1 MKKSI
6 LAIILASILT
16 LTMCLASC
24 ADKGDNSSSGGTTP
38 TAKTLTDIEVEKMP
52 TKLTYEEGEV
62 LDLTGIKV
70 NAVYSD
76 NTKADV
82 TSKITTNLGT
92 NPLKATN
99 KSFFVIYKETIEGKT
114 ITKNKSISITVKAE
128 EIIKPTRTVDFV
140 PSAND
145 LPHNA
150 IKTSTAES
158 VFYTYYDSTS
168 MKSEAYLELNSDA
181 TDKTKGTFTFVEM
194 VGHVTGVE
202 NYKMGKII
210 GNYKID
216 GDKMTLQSRELHL
229 VKNLNDEAADAA
241 NSSKWDNATKE
252 VATIVKDGDK
262 ITGLNFG
269 KMSGTDTFW
278 GWSKSK
284 AASFLEGL
292 STSYNLG
299 ADEVYMAV
307 VEGHA
312 LSANM
317 KSYYV
322 PASVSIRGINEILEA
337 KTYFAGDKLV
347 LPANIVA
354 LVTYVV
360 PEGSDS
366 SQTKNFTD
374 CPLASGYTVA
384 VKRGETTVDITSALE
399 VGDKIVITV
408 DGVSGEF
415 DIGVRPAPTAKT
427 LTAIE
432 VTTAPTKTTYRIGEK
447 FDPTGM
453 VVTAKYSTG
462 DADNVTI
469 SDLSKL
475 SMTIGEKACGE
486 CYLTE
491 STNVA
496 ISYTEGEST
505 VKTNQAITV
514 SYVEPWEVAKT
525 SKASKIYV
533 NTAQLVK
540 STKAGHYA
548 YAAIELYGNDASGD
562 YLVTVRYTKGKW
574 AKGKNQYVVY
584 AGQYTVADGKVTFS
598 DPLKTLVVTSESGG
612 TMFYNKAVKN
622 SSKEA
627 DQANAAAVE
636 AKGVVG
642 TFKAANAEAATKE
655 AIVFAF
661 DQTNPETK
669 FFLFDTKEQVVT
681 FELVENNTLTAEMTS
696 AIPTLG

>member
-24 ADKGDNSSSGGTTP
+24 AGTGDNSSSGGTTP
-38 TAKTLTDIEVEKMP
+38 TAKTLTDIEIEKMP

-76 NTKADV
+76 NTKTDV

-99 KSFFVIYKETIEGKT
+99 KSFFVIYKETVEGKT

-140 PSAND
+140 PSAAD

-194 VGHVTGVE
+194 VGHVADVE
-202 NYKMGKII
+202 NYKMGKLV
-210 GNYKID
+210 GDYTID

-284 AASFLEGL
+284 ASSFLEGL

-307 VEGHA
+307 VNDHA

-322 PASVSIRGINEILEA
+322 PASVSIRDIDEILTA

-347 LPANIVA
+347 LPSNIVA

-360 PEGSDS
+360 PEGSDA

-384 VKRGETTVDITSALE
+384 VKRGDTTVDITSELQE
-399 VGDKIVITV
+399 GDKIIITV

-415 DIGVRPAPTAKT
+415 DIGVKPTPTAKT

-462 DADNVTI
+462 EADNVTI

-475 SMTIGEKACGE
+475 SMTIGEKAYGE

-514 SYVEPWEVAKT
+514 NFVEPWEVAKT
-525 SKASKIYV
+525 SKANKIFVASK
-533 NTAQLVK
+533 A
-540 STKAGHYA
+540 TKQKNQYA
-548 YAAIELYGNDASGD
+548 YVVTELYGDMTQGTYVTTAIFTTSNWSKAS
-562 YLVTVRYTKGKW
+562 TNT
-574 AKGKNQYVVY
+574 VVY
-584 AGQYTVADGKVTFS
+584 AGNYTVAGGK
-598 DPLKTLVVTSESGG
+598 
-612 TMFYNKAVKN
+612 
-622 SSKEA
+622 
-627 DQANAAAVE
+627 
-636 AKGVVG
+636 
-642 TFKAANAEAATKE
+642 
-655 AIVFAF
+655 IVFADPTNTLLVISKSNTTFFFNPGYSSYPAEDKEAVAAKGFVATLNYDDNQKLTGMTF
-661 DQTNPETK
+661 DYSGDASTK
-669 FFLFDTKEQVVT
+669 LFGMSMKDPAAITVEAI
-681 FELVENNTLTAEMTS
+681 ENNTLTDEMKNN
-696 AIPTLG
+696 IPTIE

>member
-6 LAIILASILT
+6 LAIILALILT

-24 ADKGDNSSSGGTTP
+24 AGTGDNSSSGGTTL
-38 TAKTLTDIEVEKMP
+38 TAKTLTDIEIEKMP

-76 NTKADV
+76 NTKTDV

-99 KSFFVIYKETIEGKT
+99 KSFFVIYKETVEGKT

-140 PSAND
+140 PSAAD

-194 VGHVTGVE
+194 VGHVADVE
-202 NYKMGKII
+202 NYKMGKLV
-210 GNYKID
+210 GDYTID

-284 AASFLEGL
+284 ASSFLEGL

-307 VEGHA
+307 VNDHA

-322 PASVSIRGINEILEA
+322 PASVSIRDIDEILTA

-347 LPANIVA
+347 LPSNIVA

-360 PEGSDS
+360 PEGSDA

-384 VKRGETTVDITSALE
+384 VKRGDTTVDITSELQE
-399 VGDKIVITV
+399 GDKIIITV

-415 DIGVRPAPTAKT
+415 DIGVKPTPTAKT

-462 DADNVTI
+462 EADNVTI

-475 SMTIGEKACGE
+475 SMTIGEKAYGE

-514 SYVEPWEVAKT
+514 NFVEPWEVAKT
-525 SKASKIYV
+525 SKANKIYV
-533 NTAQLVK
+533 NTAQLK
-540 STKAGHYA
+540 KATKQLA
-548 YAAIELYGNDASGD
+548 YASIELYGNETSGS
-562 YLVTVRYTKGKW
+562 YIVTIRYTKATWTDVSSKDYK
-574 AKGKNQYVVY
+574 AVYV
-584 AGQYTVADGKVTFS
+584 GQYSVADGKVTFA
-598 DPLKTLVVTSESGG
+598 DPYKGLVYIKEGNTAMWYSGSTAADTVAVIAEKGFIG
-612 TMFYNKAVKN
+612 TVRA
-622 SSKEA
+622 A
-627 DQANAAAVE
+627 D
-636 AKGVVG
+636 
-642 TFKAANAEAATKE
+642 AEAGTKE
-655 AIVFAF
+655 AFVFLA
-661 DQTNPETK
+661 DSTKPESY
-669 FFLFDTKEQVVT
+669 FFLFDTKAQKVT
-681 FELVENNTLTAEMTS
+681 FELVENNTLSEEMTN
-696 AIPTLG
+696 AIPTVS

>member
-6 LAIILASILT
+6 LAIILALILT

-24 ADKGDNSSSGGTTP
+24 AGTGDNSSSGGTTL
-38 TAKTLTDIEVEKMP
+38 TAKTLTDIEIEKMP

-76 NTKADV
+76 NTKTDV

-99 KSFFVIYKETIEGKT
+99 KSFFVIYKETVEGKT

-140 PSAND
+140 PSAAD

-194 VGHVTGVE
+194 VGHVADVE
-202 NYKMGKII
+202 NYKMGKLV
-210 GNYKID
+210 GDYTID

-284 AASFLEGL
+284 ASSFLEGL

-307 VEGHA
+307 VNDHA

-322 PASVSIRGINEILEA
+322 PASVSIRDIDEILTA

-347 LPANIVA
+347 LPSNIVA

-360 PEGSDS
+360 PEGSDA

-384 VKRGETTVDITSALE
+384 VKRGDTTVDITSELQE
-399 VGDKIVITV
+399 GDKIIITV

-415 DIGVRPAPTAKT
+415 DIGVKPTPTAKT

-462 DADNVTI
+462 EADNVTI

-475 SMTIGEKACGE
+475 SMTIGEKAYGE

-514 SYVEPWEVAKT
+514 NFVEPWEVAKT
-525 SKASKIYV
+525 SKANKIYV
-533 NTAQLVK
+533 NTAQLK
-540 STKAGHYA
+540 KATKQLA
-548 YAAIELYGNDASGD
+548 YASIELYGNETSGS
-562 YLVTVRYTKGKW
+562 YIVTIRYTKATWTDVSSKDYK
-574 AKGKNQYVVY
+574 AVYV
-584 AGQYTVADGKVTFS
+584 GQYSVADGKVTFA
-598 DPLKTLVVTSESGG
+598 DPYKGLVYIKEGNTAMWYSGSTAADKVAVIAEKGFIG
-612 TMFYNKAVKN
+612 TVRA
-622 SSKEA
+622 A
-627 DQANAAAVE
+627 D
-636 AKGVVG
+636 
-642 TFKAANAEAATKE
+642 AEAGTKE
-655 AIVFAF
+655 AFVFLA
-661 DQTNPETK
+661 DSTKPESY
-669 FFLFDTKEQVVT
+669 FFLFDTKAQKVT
-681 FELVENNTLTAEMTS
+681 FELVENNTLSEEMTN
-696 AIPTLG
+696 AIPTVS

>member
-24 ADKGDNSSSGGTTP
+24 AGTGDNSSSGGTTP
-38 TAKTLTDIEVEKMP
+38 TAKTLTDIEIEKMP

-76 NTKADV
+76 NTKTDV

-99 KSFFVIYKETIEGKT
+99 KSFFVIYKETVEGKT

-140 PSAND
+140 PSAAD

-194 VGHVTGVE
+194 VGHVADVE
-202 NYKMGKII
+202 NYKMGKLV
-210 GNYKID
+210 GDYTID

-278 GWSKSK
+278 GWKKSK
-284 AASFLEGL
+284 ASSFLEGL

-307 VEGHA
+307 VNDHA

-322 PASVSIRGINEILEA
+322 PASVSIRDIDEILTA

-347 LPANIVA
+347 LPSNIVA

-360 PEGSDS
+360 PEGSDA

-384 VKRGETTVDITSALE
+384 IKRGDTTVDITSELQE
-399 VGDKIVITV
+399 GDKIIITV

-415 DIGVRPAPTAKT
+415 DIGVKPTPTAKT

-462 DADNVTI
+462 EADNVTI

-475 SMTIGEKACGE
+475 SMTIGEKAYGE

-514 SYVEPWEVAKT
+514 NFVEPWEVAKT
-525 SKASKIYV
+525 SKANKIYV
-533 NTAQLVK
+533 NTAQLK
-540 STKAGHYA
+540 KATKQLA
-548 YAAIELYGNDASGD
+548 YASIELYGNETSGS
-562 YLVTVRYTKGKW
+562 YIVTIRYTKDTWTDVSSKDYK
-574 AKGKNQYVVY
+574 AVYV
-584 AGQYTVADGKVTFS
+584 GQYSVADGKVTFA
-598 DPLKTLVVTSESGG
+598 DPYKGLVYIKEGNTKMWYSGG
-612 TMFYNKAVKN
+612 TAADTVAVIAEKGFIGTVRA
-622 SSKEA
+622 A
-627 DQANAAAVE
+627 D
-636 AKGVVG
+636 
-642 TFKAANAEAATKE
+642 AEAGTKE
-655 AIVFAF
+655 AFEFLA
-661 DQTNPETK
+661 DSTKPESY

-681 FELVENNTLTAEMTS
+681 FELVENNTLTADMTS

>member
-6 LAIILASILT
+6 LAIILALILT

-24 ADKGDNSSSGGTTP
+24 AGTGDNSSSGGTTL
-38 TAKTLTDIEVEKMP
+38 TAKTLTDIEIEKMP

-76 NTKADV
+76 NTKTDV

-99 KSFFVIYKETIEGKT
+99 KSFFVIYKETVEGKT

-140 PSAND
+140 PSAAD

-194 VGHVTGVE
+194 VGHVADVE
-202 NYKMGKII
+202 NYKMGKLV
-210 GNYKID
+210 GDYTID

-284 AASFLEGL
+284 ASSFLEGL

-307 VEGHA
+307 VNDHA

-322 PASVSIRGINEILEA
+322 PASVSIRDIDEILTA

-347 LPANIVA
+347 LPSNIVA

-360 PEGSDS
+360 PEGSDA

-384 VKRGETTVDITSALE
+384 VKRGDTTVDITSELQE
-399 VGDKIVITV
+399 GDKIIITV

-415 DIGVRPAPTAKT
+415 DIGVKPTPTAKT

-462 DADNVTI
+462 EADNVTI

-475 SMTIGEKACGE
+475 SMTIGEKAYGE

-514 SYVEPWEVAKT
+514 NFVEPWEVAKT
-525 SKASKIYV
+525 SKANKIYV
-533 NTAQLVK
+533 NTAQLK
-540 STKAGHYA
+540 KATKQLA
-548 YAAIELYGNDASGD
+548 YASIDLYGNETSGS
-562 YLVTVRYTKGKW
+562 YIVTIRYTKATWTDVSSKDYK
-574 AKGKNQYVVY
+574 AVYV
-584 AGQYTVADGKVTFS
+584 GQYSVADGKVTFA
-598 DPLKTLVVTSESGG
+598 DPYKGLVYIKEGNTAMWYSGSTAADKVAVIAEKGFIG
-612 TMFYNKAVKN
+612 TVRA
-622 SSKEA
+622 A
-627 DQANAAAVE
+627 D
-636 AKGVVG
+636 
-642 TFKAANAEAATKE
+642 AEAGTKE
-655 AIVFAF
+655 AFVFLA
-661 DQTNPETK
+661 DSTKPESY
-669 FFLFDTKEQVVT
+669 FFLFDTKAQKVT
-681 FELVENNTLTAEMTS
+681 FELVENNTLSEEMTN
-696 AIPTLG
+696 AIPTVS

>member
-76 NTKADV
+76 NTKTDV

-202 NYKMGKII
+202 NYKMCKII
-210 GNYKID
+210 GDYKID

-252 VATIVKDGDK
+252 VATIVKDGEK

-307 VEGHA
+307 VDGHA

-322 PASVSIRGINEILEA
+322 PASVSVRGINEILEA

-366 SQTKNFTD
+366 TQTKNFTD

-384 VKRGETTVDITSALE
+384 IKRGDTTVDITSTLE

-415 DIGVRPAPTAKT
+415 DIGVNPTPTAKT

-462 DADNVTI
+462 EADNLTI

-475 SMTIGEKACGE
+475 SMTIGEKAYGE

-514 SYVEPWEVAKT
+514 NYVEPWEVAKT

-533 NTAQLVK
+533 NTTQMI
-540 STKAGHYA
+540 KAAKHLA
-548 YAAIELYGNDASGD
+548 YASIELYGTETSGN
-562 YLVTVRYTKGKW
+562 YIVTVRYTKGKW
-574 AKGKNQYVVY
+574 TSSNQYAVY
-584 AGQYTVADGKVTFS
+584 AGQYIVADGKVTLA
-598 DPLKTLVVTSESGG
+598 DPYKGLVYVKEGSTSMWYSAG
-612 TMFYNKAVKN
+612 TDAGT
-622 SSKEA
+622 
-627 DQANAAAVE
+627 AAVI
-636 AKGVVG
+636 ATKGFVG
-642 TFKAANAEAATKE
+642 TFRTADTAAGTKE

>member
-24 ADKGDNSSSGGTTP
+24 AGTGDNSSSGGTTP
-38 TAKTLTDIEVEKMP
+38 TAKTLTDIEIEKMP

-76 NTKADV
+76 NTKTDV

-99 KSFFVIYKETIEGKT
+99 KSFFVIYKETVEGKT

-140 PSAND
+140 PSAAD

-194 VGHVTGVE
+194 VGHVADVE
-202 NYKMGKII
+202 NYKMGKLV
-210 GNYKID
+210 GDYTID

-284 AASFLEGL
+284 ASSFLEGL

-307 VEGHA
+307 VNDHA

-322 PASVSIRGINEILEA
+322 PASVSIRDIDEILTA

-347 LPANIVA
+347 LPSNIVA

-360 PEGSDS
+360 PEGSDA

-384 VKRGETTVDITSALE
+384 VKRGDTTVDITSELQE
-399 VGDKIVITV
+399 GDKIIITV

-415 DIGVRPAPTAKT
+415 DIGVKPTPTAKT

-462 DADNVTI
+462 EADNVTI

-475 SMTIGEKACGE
+475 SMTIGEKAYGE

-514 SYVEPWEVAKT
+514 NFVEPWEVAKT
-525 SKASKIYV
+525 SKANKIYV
-533 NTAQLVK
+533 NTAQLK
-540 STKAGHYA
+540 KATKQLA
-548 YAAIELYGNDASGD
+548 YASIELYGNETSGS
-562 YLVTVRYTKGKW
+562 YIVTIRYTKATWTDVSSKDYK
-574 AKGKNQYVVY
+574 AVYV
-584 AGQYTVADGKVTFS
+584 GQYSVADGKVTFA
-598 DPLKTLVVTSESGG
+598 DPYKGLVYIKEGNTAMWYSGSTAADTVAVIAEKGFIG
-612 TMFYNKAVKN
+612 TVRA
-622 SSKEA
+622 A
-627 DQANAAAVE
+627 D
-636 AKGVVG
+636 
-642 TFKAANAEAATKE
+642 AEAGTKE
-655 AIVFAF
+655 AFVFLA
-661 DQTNPETK
+661 DSTKPESY
-669 FFLFDTKEQVVT
+669 FFLFDTKAQKVT
-681 FELVENNTLTAEMTS
+681 FELVENNTLSEEMTN
-696 AIPTLG
+696 AIPTVS

>member
-6 LAIILASILT
+6 LAIILALILT

-24 ADKGDNSSSGGTTP
+24 AGTGDNSTSGRPTL
-38 TAKTLTDIEVEKMP
+38 TAKTLTDIEIEKMP

-76 NTKADV
+76 NTKTDV

-99 KSFFVIYKETIEGKT
+99 KSFFVIYKETVEGKT

-140 PSAND
+140 PSAAD

-194 VGHVTGVE
+194 VGHVADVE
-202 NYKMGKII
+202 NYKMGKLV
-210 GNYKID
+210 GDYTID

-284 AASFLEGL
+284 ASSFLEGL

-307 VEGHA
+307 VNDHA

-322 PASVSIRGINEILEA
+322 PASVSIRDIDEILTA

-347 LPANIVA
+347 LPSNIVA

-360 PEGSDS
+360 PEGSDA

-384 VKRGETTVDITSALE
+384 VKRGDTTVDITSELQE
-399 VGDKIVITV
+399 GDKIIITV

-415 DIGVRPAPTAKT
+415 DIGVKPTPTAKT

-462 DADNVTI
+462 EADNVTI

-475 SMTIGEKACGE
+475 SMTIGEKG
-486 CYLTE
+486 
-491 STNVA
+491 
-496 ISYTEGEST
+496 
-505 VKTNQAITV
+505 
-514 SYVEPWEVAKT
+514 
-525 SKASKIYV
+525 
-533 NTAQLVK
+533 
-540 STKAGHYA
+540 
-548 YAAIELYGNDASGD
+548 
-562 YLVTVRYTKGKW
+562 
-574 AKGKNQYVVY
+574 
-584 AGQYTVADGKVTFS
+584 
-598 DPLKTLVVTSESGG
+598 
-612 TMFYNKAVKN
+612 
-622 SSKEA
+622 
-627 DQANAAAVE
+627 
-636 AKGVVG
+636 
-642 TFKAANAEAATKE
+642 
-655 AIVFAF
+655 
-661 DQTNPETK
+661 
-669 FFLFDTKEQVVT
+669 
-681 FELVENNTLTAEMTS
+681 
-696 AIPTLG
+696 

>member
-6 LAIILASILT
+6 LAIILALILT

-24 ADKGDNSSSGGTTP
+24 AGTGDNSSSGGTTL
-38 TAKTLTDIEVEKMP
+38 TAKTLTDIEIEKMP

-76 NTKADV
+76 NTKTDV

-99 KSFFVIYKETIEGKT
+99 KSFFVIYKETVEGKT

-140 PSAND
+140 PSAAD

-194 VGHVTGVE
+194 VGHVADVE
-202 NYKMGKII
+202 NYKMGKLV
-210 GNYKID
+210 GDYTID

-278 GWSKSK
+278 GWKKSK
-284 AASFLEGL
+284 ASSFLEGL

-307 VEGHA
+307 VNDHA

-322 PASVSIRGINEILEA
+322 PASVSIRDIDEILTA

-347 LPANIVA
+347 LPSNIVA

-360 PEGSDS
+360 PEGSDA

-384 VKRGETTVDITSALE
+384 IKRGDTTVDITSELQE
-399 VGDKIVITV
+399 GDKIIITV

-415 DIGVRPAPTAKT
+415 DIGVKPTPTAKT

-462 DADNVTI
+462 EADNVTI

-475 SMTIGEKACGE
+475 SMTIGEKAYGE

-514 SYVEPWEVAKT
+514 NFVEPWEVAKT
-525 SKASKIYV
+525 SKANKIYV
-533 NTAQLVK
+533 NTAQLK
-540 STKAGHYA
+540 KANKQLA
-548 YAAIELYGNDASGD
+548 YASIELYGNETSGS
-562 YLVTVRYTKGKW
+562 YIVTIRYTKATWTDVSSKDYK
-574 AKGKNQYVVY
+574 AVYV
-584 AGQYTVADGKVTFS
+584 GQYSVADGKVTFA
-598 DPLKTLVVTSESGG
+598 DPYKGLVYIKEGNTAMWYSGSTAADTVAVIAEKGFIG
-612 TMFYNKAVKN
+612 TVRA
-622 SSKEA
+622 A
-627 DQANAAAVE
+627 D
-636 AKGVVG
+636 
-642 TFKAANAEAATKE
+642 AEAGTKE
-655 AIVFAF
+655 AFVFLA
-661 DQTNPETK
+661 DSTKPESY
-669 FFLFDTKEQVVT
+669 FFLFDTKAQKVT
-681 FELVENNTLTAEMTS
+681 FELVENNTLSEEMTN
-696 AIPTLG
+696 AIPTVS

>member
-24 ADKGDNSSSGGTTP
+24 AGTGDNSSSGGTTL
-38 TAKTLTDIEVEKMP
+38 TAKTLTDIEIEKMP

-76 NTKADV
+76 NTKTDV

-99 KSFFVIYKETIEGKT
+99 KSFFVIYKETVEGKT

-140 PSAND
+140 PSAAD

-194 VGHVTGVE
+194 VGHVADVE
-202 NYKMGKII
+202 NYKMGKLV
-210 GNYKID
+210 GDYTID

-284 AASFLEGL
+284 ASSFLEGL

-307 VEGHA
+307 VNDHA

-322 PASVSIRGINEILEA
+322 PASVSIRDIDEILTA

-347 LPANIVA
+347 LPSNIVA

-360 PEGSDS
+360 PEGSDA

-384 VKRGETTVDITSALE
+384 VKRGDTTVDITSELQE
-399 VGDKIVITV
+399 GDKIIITV

-415 DIGVRPAPTAKT
+415 DIGVKPTPTAKT

-462 DADNVTI
+462 EADNVTI

-475 SMTIGEKACGE
+475 SMTIGEKAYGE

-514 SYVEPWEVAKT
+514 NFVEPWEVAKT
-525 SKASKIYV
+525 SKANKIYV
-533 NTAQLVK
+533 NTAQLK
-540 STKAGHYA
+540 KATKQLA
-548 YAAIELYGNDASGD
+548 YASIELYGNETSGS
-562 YLVTVRYTKGKW
+562 YIVTIRYTKATWTDVSSKDYK
-574 AKGKNQYVVY
+574 AVYV
-584 AGQYTVADGKVTFS
+584 GQYSVADGKVTFA
-598 DPLKTLVVTSESGG
+598 DPYKGLVYIKEGNTAMWYSGSTAADTVAVIAEKGFIG
-612 TMFYNKAVKN
+612 TVRA
-622 SSKEA
+622 A
-627 DQANAAAVE
+627 D
-636 AKGVVG
+636 
-642 TFKAANAEAATKE
+642 AEAGTKE
-655 AIVFAF
+655 AFVFLA
-661 DQTNPETK
+661 DSTKPESY

-681 FELVENNTLTAEMTS
+681 FELVENNTLTADMTS